1 MVINKLEDN
10 KYHVIHDG
18 RVDIMTLDEVMDLLS
33 RPEPNTEYE
42 HPTQEEWEAF
52 WDSQPVYPRM

>member
-18 RVDIMTLDEVMDLLS
+18 RVDIMTLDEVMELLS
-33 RPEPNTEYE
+33 RPDPKPEQE
-42 HPTQEEWEAF
+42 HPTQEEWEEF
-52 WDSQPVYPRM
+52 WASQPHYPRM

>member
-18 RVDIMTLDEVMDLLS
+18 RVDIMTLDEVMELLS
-33 RPEPNTEYE
+33 RPEPKAEYE
-42 HPTQEEWEAF
+42 SPTQEEWEEF
-52 WDSQPVYPRM
+52 WASQPHYPRM